1 MNETTPPNSGRAL
14 ILVVERNPSV
24 QRLER
29 YLLEQAG
36 FEVEF
41 AGDGISALV
50 LARELRPHLLVSEIL
65 VPRLDGFSLC
75 RAVRADR
82 KANSVAIVLMS
93 HLDAEERAL
102 AAGADAFILK
112 PIDPET
118 LIERVYALLRQKGL
132 ETGQR

>member
-1 MNETTPPNSGRAL
+1 MTETGSQKSGRAL

-29 YLLEQAG
+29 CLLEEAG

-41 AGDGISALV
+41 AGDGISALA

-82 KANSVAIVLMS
+82 KSNSVAIVLIS

-112 PIDPET
+112 PIDPDV
-118 LIERVYALLRQKGL
+118 LIERVFELLRQKGV
-132 ETGQR
+132 EIHE

>member
-1 MNETTPPNSGRAL
+1 MNELTTAHSSRAL

-41 AGDGISALV
+41 AGDGISALA

-75 RAVRADR
+75 RAVRADA
-82 KANSVAIVLMS
+82 KSNSVAIVLIS
-93 HLDAEERAL
+93 HLEAEQRAL
-102 AAGADAFILK
+102 AAGADAFLLK
-112 PIDPET
+112 PLDPET
-118 LIERVYALLRQKGL
+118 LIELVTGLLKQKG
-132 ETGQR
+132 EGAIS

>member
-1 MNETTPPNSGRAL
+1 MSETGSQKFGRAL

-29 YLLEQAG
+29 CLLEEAG

-41 AGDGISALV
+41 AGDGISALA

-75 RAVRADR
+75 RAIRADR
-82 KANSVAIVLMS
+82 KSNSVAIVLIS

-112 PIDPET
+112 PIDPDV
-118 LIERVYALLRQKGL
+118 LIERVFELLRQKGV
-132 ETGQR
+132 GIQQ

>member
-1 MNETTPPNSGRAL
+1 MSETGSQTSGRAL

-29 YLLEQAG
+29 CLLEEAG

-41 AGDGISALV
+41 AGDGISALA

-82 KANSVAIVLMS
+82 KSNSVAIVLIS

-112 PIDPET
+112 PIDPDV
-118 LIERVYALLRQKGL
+118 LIERVFELLRLKGV
-132 ETGQR
+132 EIPQ

>member
-1 MNETTPPNSGRAL
+1 MNETSSQKSVHAL

-29 YLLEQAG
+29 SLLEQAG
-36 FEVEF
+36 FAVEF
-41 AGDGISALV
+41 ASDGISALA

-65 VPRLDGFSLC
+65 VPRLDGLSLC

-82 KANSVAIVLMS
+82 KSNSVAIVLIS

-112 PIDPET
+112 PIDPDI
-118 LIERVYALLRQKGL
+118 LIERVFELLRQKGVGIH
-132 ETGQR
+132 E